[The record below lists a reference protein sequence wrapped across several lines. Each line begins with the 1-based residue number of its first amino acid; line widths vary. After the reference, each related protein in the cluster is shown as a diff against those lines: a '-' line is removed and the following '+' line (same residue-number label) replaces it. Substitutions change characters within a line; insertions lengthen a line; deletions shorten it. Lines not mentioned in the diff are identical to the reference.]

1 MDFDYVIELDQ
12 IRKDDLRKAGGKGA
26 NLGEMIEIR
35 VPVPPGFV
43 VSTASFDRLIDINNL
58 DNKIQQ
64 IIDNTDV
71 DDTEALLEAS
81 RKLKELILYCTM
93 PPEIES
99 KVLEAYK
106 KLSRYV
112 DAQGNSRTDLPEVA
126 VRSSA
131 TAEDLPTASFAGQQ
145 ATFLNVKG
153 EKELIESVKKCWA
166 SLFEPRAIFYRSKHG
181 FSKASIAVVV
191 QKMINAE
198 KSGTMFT
205 VNPTKNENVVLIEA
219 IWGLGENIVA
229 GEISPDSYKVS
240 KDIGERKGGI
250 PKKADAIID
259 IQISSKAKMRVR
271 DNISHMTVDVDV
283 PKSRITAQVLTE
295 DEILKLARYGIML
308 EKHFGNQPQDI
319 EFAIDK
325 DGRVTILQT
334 RAITTKP
341 KEYEVS
347 SKPEIRGNQLLIG
360 IGASPGIVSGRV
372 RIIFGKDDITRLA
385 KGDIIVTSMTSPDLV
400 PAMSKS
406 AAIIT
411 DLGGRTCH
419 AAIVSREMGIPAIVG
434 TKNASKILSDGQEVT
449 VDAYEGIVYE
459 GKINVISSQ
468 LQEHGQQ
475 DTDVETPS
483 IATTTKTK
491 IKVNLAFAHALD
503 KIKSKAD
510 GVGLLRIEHMV
521 TQFGVHPA
529 KLVNEGKQGE
539 YIRILLEGIR
549 PIAKEFYPKPVWVR
563 TLDARSDEFRNLEGG
578 EREMQEDNPMLGW
591 HGIRRSLDEPALLR
605 AEFQAIKKMHEQ
617 EGLTNLHIMLPFVI
631 SVEEV
636 QKAKE
641 VAREV
646 GLPPHSTNIGIMVE
660 TPASVM
666 IIEDLCKEGIAF
678 ASFGTNDLTQLVLGI
693 DRNNERLAKMSSPF
707 HPAVLRSMKMVIE
720 VCNEYG
726 VETSIC
732 GESGSLPEMAKI
744 LVDYGIKSI
753 SCNMDAIDT
762 IRAVVF
768 QEEQKL
774 ANK

>member
-1 MDFDYVIELDQ
+1 MDNDYVIEFDQ
-12 IRKDDLRKAGGKGA
+12 IRKNDVKKAGGKGA
-26 NLGEMIEIR
+26 NLGEMIGIG

-43 VSTASFDRLIDINNL
+43 VSTASFDRLIDINSL

-71 DDTEALLEAS
+71 DDTAALLEAS
-81 RKLKELILYCTM
+81 RKIKELILFCAM
-93 PPEIES
+93 PPEIGS
-99 KVLEAYK
+99 KVIEAYR
-106 KLSRYV
+106 KLLGYGG
-112 DAQGNSRTDLPEVA
+112 AQVNSRTDLPVVA

-153 EKELIESVKKCWA
+153 DKELIGSVKKCWA
-166 SLFEPRAIFYRSKHG
+166 SLFEPRAIFYRSKLG

-191 QKMINAE
+191 QKMIDAE

-205 VNPTKNENVVLIEA
+205 VDPTKNENVILIEA
-219 IWGLGENIVA
+219 IWGLGESIVA
-229 GEISPDSYKVS
+229 GEISPDAYKVS
-240 KDIGERKGGI
+240 KDIGESEEGIRK
-250 PKKADAIID
+250 KTDAIID
-259 IQISSKAKMRVR
+259 IQISSKAKMRIH
-271 DNISHMTVDVDV
+271 DNISLMTVDVDV
-283 PKSRITAQVLTE
+283 PKSRMTAQVLTE

-325 DGRVTILQT
+325 TAKAAILQT

-341 KEYEVS
+341 KEYGVS
-347 SKPEIRGNQLLIG
+347 GKPEIRGNQLLIG
-360 IGASPGIVSGRV
+360 IGASPGIVSGRA
-372 RIIFGKDDITRLA
+372 RIIFGKEDITRLE

-400 PAMSKS
+400 PAMSRS

-419 AAIVSREMGIPAIVG
+419 AAIGSREMGIPAIVG
-434 TKNASKILSDGQEVT
+434 TKKASKILSNGQEVT

-459 GKINVISSQ
+459 GKINVISNR
-468 LQEHGQQ
+468 LQEHGQH
-475 DTDVETPS
+475 DAHAVTNLPP
-483 IATTTKTK
+483 IATTKTK
-491 IKVNLAFAHALD
+491 VKVNLAFAHRLD
-503 KIKSKAD
+503 NITSKAD

-539 YIRILLEGIR
+539 YIRILIEGIK
-549 PIAKEFYPKPVWVR
+549 PIAKAFYPKPVWVR

-578 EREMQEDNPMLGW
+578 EKEMQEANPMLGW

-605 AEFQAIKKMHEQ
+605 SEFQAIKIMYEQ
-617 EGLTNLHIMLPFVI
+617 EGLTNLHVMLPFVI

-636 QKAKE
+636 QKARE

-646 GLPPHSTNIGIMVE
+646 GLPLNSVKIGIMVK

-666 IIEDLCKEGIAF
+666 IIADLCKEGIAF

-693 DRNNERLAKMSSPF
+693 DRNDERLAKMSSPF
-707 HPAVLRSMKMVIE
+707 HPAVLRSMKMVMKYAMNME
-720 VCNEYG
+720 WKLPYVEKVAVCLRWLG
-726 VETSIC
+726 
-732 GESGSLPEMAKI
+732 
-744 LVDYGIKSI
+744 
-753 SCNMDAIDT
+753 
-762 IRAVVF
+762 F
-768 QEEQKL
+768 
-774 ANK
+774 